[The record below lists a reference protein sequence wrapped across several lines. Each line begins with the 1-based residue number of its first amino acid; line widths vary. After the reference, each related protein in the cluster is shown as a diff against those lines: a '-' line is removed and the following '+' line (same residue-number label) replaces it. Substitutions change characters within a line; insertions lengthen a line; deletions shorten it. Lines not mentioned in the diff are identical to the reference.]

1 MLPVIFTKMLIALDD
16 SVILLYSE
24 IKKGVIFYELA

>member
-24 IKKGVIFYELA
+24 IKEAFL

>member
-1 MLPVIFTKMLIALDD
+1 MLPVIFTKTLMALDD

-24 IKKGVIFYELA
+24 IKEVSV

>member
-1 MLPVIFTKMLIALDD
+1 MLPVIFTKTLMALDD

-24 IKKGVIFYELA
+24 IKEAFL

>member
-1 MLPVIFTKMLIALDD
+1 MLPVIFTKTLMALDD

-24 IKKGVIFYELA
+24 TKEVSV

>member
-24 IKKGVIFYELA
+24 IKEVSV

>member
-1 MLPVIFTKMLIALDD
+1 MLPVIFTKMLMALDD

-24 IKKGVIFYELA
+24 IKEVSV

>member
-1 MLPVIFTKMLIALDD
+1 MLPVIFTKTLIALDD

-24 IKKGVIFYELA
+24 IKEVSA

>member
-24 IKKGVIFYELA
+24 IKEVSA

>member
-1 MLPVIFTKMLIALDD
+1 MLPVIFTKMLMALDD

-24 IKKGVIFYELA
+24 IKEVSA